1 VFFTASQLVAHLVG
15 DYIFQ
20 THWMAVRKTEDS
32 FAALVHAVT
41 YSLPFLLLT
50 TSWMALMGIII
61 THFVIDRW
69 RLARHLTWF
78 KNQVVPRKYRF
89 SWAESSTG
97 YHPDIP
103 PVITVILLFITDNTI
118 HIIVNGLAITL
129 L

>member
-1 VFFTASQLVAHLVG
+1 MFFTAGQLVAHLVG

-50 TSWMALMGIII
+50 TSWMALTVIIV
-61 THFVIDRW
+61 THFLIDRW

-78 KNQVVPRKYRF
+78 KNQLVPSRYRF
-89 SWAESSTG
+89 QWSASSTG
-97 YHPDIP
+97 YHPDLP
-103 PVITVILLFITDNTI
+103 PFIAVMLLFITDNTM
-118 HIIVNGLAITL
+118 HIIINGLAIAL

>member
-1 VFFTASQLVAHLVG
+1 MFFTAGQLVAHLVG
-15 DYIFQ
+15 DYILQ

-32 FAALVHAVT
+32 FAAVVHAVT

-50 TSWMALMGIII
+50 TSWMALTVIIV

-78 KNQVVPRKYRF
+78 KNQLVPSKLRF
-89 SWAESSTG
+89 SWAASSTG
-97 YHPDIP
+97 YHPSLP
-103 PVITVILLFITDNTI
+103 PFIAVTLLFITDNTM
-118 HIIVNGLAITL
+118 HIIINGLAITL